1 MSPKGRPEVESAPQ
15 REARREIQIDSEAF
29 IVPQWQGPARIRA
42 LFTTRAIEVPSE
54 DLRAALPSDPVWLT
68 QVHGNACIDVDRL
81 HGAPPSADAAVTR
94 SPNVAITVRTA
105 DCLPVLF
112 GDRAGTVVGVAHAGW
127 RGLAAGVLEATI
139 DTMRVAP
146 REIAAWIGPA
156 IGPARFEV
164 GGDVFDAYCAN
175 DASCAVHFKTLR
187 EGKWLADL
195 AGLARQRLAR
205 AGVTRIDG
213 GAWCTHTDVERFHS
227 YRREKGT
234 GRMALV
240 AWLEDERA
248 R

>member
-1 MSPKGRPEVESAPQ
+1 MRDDGY
-15 REARREIQIDSEAF
+15 

-42 LFTTRAIEVPSE
+42 LFTTRAIDVPGE
-54 DLRAALPSDPVWLT
+54 RLRAALPSDPVWLN
-68 QVHGNACIDVDRL
+68 QVHGTACIAVDGTRGTL
-81 HGAPPSADAAVTR
+81 PPADAAVTR
-94 SPNVAITVRTA
+94 TPEVPITVRTA

-127 RGLAAGVLEATI
+127 RGLAAGVLESTVEAL
-139 DTMRVAP
+139 RVP
-146 REIAAWIGPA
+146 PESLAAWIGPA

-164 GGDVFDAYCAN
+164 GPDVYHAYCDG
-175 DASCAVHFKTLR
+175 DASCAAHFKPLR

-195 AGLARQRLAR
+195 AGLARQRLVR

-240 AWLEDERA
+240 AWLNARA
-248 R
+248 PSP

>member
-1 MSPKGRPEVESAPQ
+1 MG
-15 REARREIQIDSEAF
+15 DGF

-42 LFTTRAIEVPSE
+42 LFTTRAIDVPGE
-54 DLRAALPSDPVWLT
+54 RLHAALPSEPVWLT
-68 QVHGNACIDVDRL
+68 QVHGNACIEVDRL
-81 HGAPPSADAAVTR
+81 QGAPTPADAAVTR
-94 SPNVAITVRTA
+94 RADVVVTVRTA

-139 DTMRVAP
+139 DTMGAAP
-146 REIAAWIGPA
+146 HDIAAWIGPA
-156 IGPARFEV
+156 IGPERFEV
-164 GGDVFDAYCAN
+164 GADVFDAYCAN
-175 DASCAVHFKTLR
+175 DASCAVHFKPLR

-195 AGLARQRLAR
+195 AGLARQRLVR

-213 GAWCTHTDVERFHS
+213 GAWCTHTDAERFHS
-227 YRREKGT
+227 FRREKGT

-240 AWLEDERA
+240 AWLEEERA

>member
-1 MSPKGRPEVESAPQ
+1 MDDG
-15 REARREIQIDSEAF
+15 F
-29 IVPQWQGPARIRA
+29 IVPQWQGPTRIRA
-42 LFTTRAIEVPSE
+42 LFTTRAIDVPGE
-54 DLRAALPSDPVWLT
+54 RLRVALPSEPVWLT

-81 HGAPPSADAAVTR
+81 QGAPAPADAAVTR
-94 SPNVAITVRTA
+94 RPDVVVTVRTA

-127 RGLAAGVLEATI
+127 RGLAAGVLEATV
-139 DTMRVAP
+139 DMMGAAP
-146 REIAAWIGPA
+146 RDIAAWIGPA

-164 GGDVFDAYCAN
+164 GRDVFDAYCAS
-175 DASCAVHFKTLR
+175 DASCAVHFEPLR
-187 EGKWLADL
+187 EGKWLANL

-213 GAWCTHTDVERFHS
+213 GAWCTHTDAERFHS
-227 YRREKGT
+227 YRRERGT

-240 AWLEDERA
+240 AWLEDDRA